1 MRTLK
6 TTTIVSAAFL
16 SLLLSACGG
25 GGSSPLDPR
34 PSSSA
39 ASSSAATQ
47 PSSGAASSIDT
58 TSPADIGRGDGDNF
72 VSGQIAV
79 SHTTE
84 ELAAG
89 AATTLSVNIVSSTNT
104 LVTAPIEVTF
114 NSRCYAAGEATLTVG
129 GTATNKTSTAIGQAS
144 IIYTAKGCVGA
155 DEITASA
162 VIDNTAKVARVTVT
176 VAQDT
181 VQSIRFVDATPD
193 KIFLKD
199 SGGAQTSAVRFLVL
213 GSTGA
218 PIKNIPLNFAL
229 STQVGGIA
237 LTAASATTDSTGH
250 ASTVVQAG
258 TIPTAVEIIATEPE
272 SGVSARSNKLSIGT
286 GMPDQNSMSISASRF
301 NPPGWNHDGEEVDIT
316 IRLADAFN
324 NPPPNGTSVQF
335 TTEGGVIAP
344 NCTTL
349 NGVCTVKWESQ
360 DTRPSNG
367 RVTILATTVGN
378 ESFVDTDG
386 DGLYSPEID
395 VFTTFNTPGA
405 NGNCDPNVPV
415 STASSNG
422 DDSPC
427 DDLAEAYLD
436 KNENGVRDN
445 TEEFTDF
452 DLDRTHDIENGI
464 YNGVLCSTPGEGCT
478 KDPVNIRQDIVLVMS
493 SDMPYSENG
502 LLIGQPASIEMGA
515 NETYSFNVTLADI
528 HGNSMPLGTTISLIT
543 NTASDVTI
551 NHSMPSGGVANTRSP
566 TAFTVTL
573 KASKTERP
581 SGAFS
586 IAVKSPYLE
595 TSFQT
600 SLVPKPLDN
609 TTAKYIG
616 RGLGENFIGGEI
628 EIGTGNPVLA
638 PGGSTSL
645 SVNLVDLE
653 GTLTTGNAAVTFS
666 SNCVSEGKA
675 SFTDSAN
682 NVTNT
687 AVTTIGRATITY
699 NAGTCTGSDEVIATS
714 SLPSLIGNTATTTLA
729 IPEIDSSA
737 QNIVFDS
744 AEPSQISLQG
754 AGSAERPEISEVRF
768 VVNDSNGNPVAN
780 IPVTLTLNST
790 IGGVCIIDG
799 ANCVQSIEATSNAA
813 GEVTARV
820 QAGSIATSVRVTA
833 TAENDSAQ
841 TISTQSSRLVIS
853 TGIPD
858 QDSISMAASEY
869 NPPAY
874 VDGYEVDVT
883 VRMADAFNNPVQEGT
898 TVSFTAS
905 NGLIESSCET
915 NLLSTCTVTWFT
927 QNPPADGRVTI
938 LATALGNESFI
949 DTNGNGLYDL
959 TDTFA
964 AGSSICKNNA
974 PTPSLL
980 KDSDA
985 CDDLGEAYVDSHPA
999 ALGGIIGE
1007 YDIGKEVFID
1017 VYDANGSLGQDGIRN
1032 EGNGIYNGILCRTG
1046 AAPNVCTRNTVS
1058 VRQDIVLVMSTGI
1071 ADTNIDGLLVG
1082 QPGNIAVAL
1091 GETQLISITLRDT
1104 KGNSMPAGTTVTIDE
1119 ADVDNATVSINPDPV
1134 EIATNRTTPT
1144 TFTVSIKGDSA
1155 LAASGSFKVVV
1166 EVPTK
1171 SGVIGSTRSYTTT
1184 IN

>member
-422 DDSPC
+422 DDAPC

-653 GTLTTGNAAVTFS
+653 GNLTTGNASVIFS

-675 SFTDSAN
+675 TFTDSSGN
-682 NVTNT
+682 TTNT
-687 AVTTIGRATITY
+687 IAASTGRATITY
-699 NAGTCTGSDEVIATS
+699 NAGTCSGTDEIIATS
-714 SLPSLIGNTATTTLA
+714 NLPSLIGNTATTTLA
-729 IPEIDSSA
+729 IPEIETSA
-737 QNIVFDS
+737 QNIVFDE
-744 AEPSQISLQG
+744 AIPSQISIKG
-754 AGSAERPEISEVRF
+754 TGGTEISQVRF
-768 VVNDSNGNPVAN
+768 IVRDSNNQPLAGVA
-780 IPVTLTLNST
+780 VTLSLNNT
-790 IGGVCIIDG
+790 VGGICLTNNNGCAQQV
-799 ANCVQSIEATSNAA
+799 
-813 GEVTARV
+813 EVTSDANGYVTALV
-820 QAGSIATSVRVTA
+820 QAGDIATTVRVTA
-833 TAENDSAQ
+833 TAENNVGD
-841 TISTQSSRLVIS
+841 TVSTQSSGLVVS

-858 QDSISMAASEY
+858 QDSMSLAASEY
-869 NPPAY
+869 NIPRY
-874 VDGYEVDVT
+874 ISGYEIDVV
-883 VRMADAFNNPVQEGT
+883 VRMADAFNNPVPEGT
-898 TVSFTAS
+898 AVSFTAS
-905 NGLIESSCET
+905 GGIIDSSCET
-915 NLLSTCTVTWFT
+915 DENSYCVVKWRN
-927 QNPPADGRVTI
+927 QNPRPANGRVTI

-949 DTNGNGLYDL
+949 DANGNGKYDKS
-959 TDTFA
+959 TDIFA
-964 AGSSICKNNA
+964 FGSGECVKNA
-974 PTPSLL
+974 PISSAAR
-980 KDSDA
+980 DVVA
-985 CDDLGEAYVDSHPA
+985 CDDLGEAYLDSNQSGIYELIDGFFVD
-999 ALGGIIGE
+999 I
-1007 YDIGKEVFID
+1007 F
-1017 VYDANGSLGQDGIRN
+1017 DASFNANKDGIRTS
-1032 EGNGIYNGILCRTG
+1032 GNGKYDGALCPIT
-1046 AAPNVCTRNTVS
+1046 AAADDCSRNSVTV
-1058 VRQDIVLVMSTGI
+1058 REDIMIVLSNSTAATFEDRLI
-1071 ADTNIDGLLVG
+1071 G
-1082 QPGNIAVAL
+1082 QPGNVSLAL
-1091 GETQLISITLRDT
+1091 GELLPISIILQDAN
-1104 KGNSMPAGTTVTIDE
+1104 GNSLPAGTTVTITTTNLVNAE
-1119 ADVDNATVSINPDPV
+1119 AFLEPETIVLGNNLTG
-1134 EIATNRTTPT
+1134 PT
-1144 TFTVSIKGDSA
+1144 TFNVLLQADP
-1155 LAASGSFKVVV
+1155 LVAASGRFQLVVTT
-1166 EVPTK
+1166 P
-1171 SGVIGSTRSYTTT
+1171 SGATTTHTTT